1 MRPAQ
6 KPTKTE
12 VVTDFRKAQILEA
25 ARESFA
31 ADGVAATTV
40 DGIARRAGVAK
51 GTVYLYY
58 KSKDE
63 VLRQILID
71 DLDHLRDQTVP
82 PILEPGQVEDK
93 LQRFFVSVL
102 EFFDRR
108 RDFFEQIYF
117 EMGADVRH
125 KAQQRLELVS
135 RAQLES
141 WQQALATARSQG
153 ELGDVDLHGS
163 ALTIVALASGLAK
176 QRLRG
181 CATGPI
187 EDTARV
193 AAATLWKGLEAR

>member
-1 MRPAQ
+1 MRPAPR
-6 KPTKTE
+6 PTKTE
-12 VVTDFRKAQILEA
+12 IVTDFRRAQILEA

-58 KSKDE
+58 KSKEE

-71 DLDHLRDQTVP
+71 DLDHLHDQTVP
-82 PILEPGQVEDK
+82 PILGPGHVEDK
-93 LQRFFVSVL
+93 LHRFFVSVL

-117 EMGADVRH
+117 EMGAGVRH

-135 RAQLES
+135 SAQLES
-141 WQQALATARSQG
+141 WQQALTAARSQG
-153 ELGDVDLHGS
+153 GVGEVDVAGS

-181 CATGPI
+181 CSTGPI
-187 EDTARV
+187 DDTARI
-193 AAATLWKGLEAR
+193 AAATLWKGLGAR